1 MPPTVLVVEDEGLVR
16 LELVALV
23 DAAGLELAGA
33 TGSATEAIRLG
44 DERHPDV
51 AVLDINLAGHWEG
64 LDIARHLQA
73 RFGTRIILVSG
84 FGGAELSRRI
94 EVLRPHAVIHKPFS
108 GAELVQEMRR
118 AAAVP

>member
-16 LELVALV
+16 LELIALV

-33 TGSATEAIRLG
+33 TGSAAEALRLG
-44 DERHPDV
+44 DERRPDV

-73 RFGTRIILVSG
+73 HFGTRIILVSG
-84 FGGAELSRRI
+84 FGGVELSRRI
-94 EVLRPHAVIHKPFS
+94 DDLRPHAVIHKPFS
-108 GAELVQEMRR
+108 GAELVREMRR